1 MKNLYTT
8 TIFVLMALGSF
19 AQYGEFPNGG
29 FENWSI
35 LDLYDYPTD
44 WGNSNL
50 DGYQG
55 TSTIN
60 KSTDAQ
66 DGLYSCE
73 LFATTFGAQDTLFG
87 FVFQGN
93 LGGSGPTNGIAYTS
107 NIDEV
112 QFQYKCDLAVGDTLF
127 VLAQRYL
134 SNVLVGTYIVQAA
147 VGTQSGWTAGSVSL
161 PSGAQDELFLG
172 FVLSNP
178 LGNNIPTPGSWARI
192 DNVSMHNAGIEVTNV
207 PDPSFENWTNVSTE
221 NPDDWYTLN
230 PILSVFGAENAIKTT
245 DANTGSFAIEMTTT
259 QPTLGG
265 DTITSILSFGAI
277 DLSSSIPFAAEPYNA
292 TPTLFSG
299 AYKYSPTG
307 ADQAFLQMIFYQG
320 GLQIGADVQTINSTA
335 TWQTFSS
342 PLTILSQPDSM
353 LFVAISG
360 DNPGSVLKLD
370 DLSLSGGDV
379 GLDEFSTMNVDI
391 YPNPATTSVMI
402 KAEGSFNYSILDLS
416 GNVVMTENDLQG
428 VIELDISHLSS
439 GAYFVKIN
447 NAHRNGAYKLIIE

>member
-8 TIFVLMALGSF
+8 TIFLLMALGSF
-19 AQYGEFPNGG
+19 AQYGQLPNGG
-29 FENWSI
+29 FENWSN
-35 LDLYDYPTD
+35 LDLFDYPTD

-55 TSTIN
+55 VPTITQ
-60 KSTDAQ
+60 STDAQ

-73 LFATTFGAQDTLFG
+73 LFATTVGAQDTIFG
-87 FVFQGN
+87 FVYHGN
-93 LGGSGPTNGIAYTS
+93 LGLIGPTGGFPYTS

-127 VLAQRYL
+127 VFAQRYL
-134 SNVLVGTYIVQAA
+134 SGVLVGSYIVQAA
-147 VGTQSGWTAGSVSL
+147 VGTQSTWTAGSVSL
-161 PSGAQDELFLG
+161 PSGAQDELFLS
-172 FVLSNP
+172 FVLGNP
-178 LGNNIPTPGSWARI
+178 SGSTIPTPGSWARI

-207 PDPSFENWTNVSTE
+207 PDPSFENWTNVTTE
-221 NPDDWYTLN
+221 DPDDWYTLN
-230 PILSVFGAENAIKTT
+230 PMLSVLGAENAIKTT

-259 QPTLGG
+259 QLALGG
-265 DTITSILSFGAI
+265 DTITSVLSLGAI
-277 DLSSSIPFAAEPYNA
+277 DLSSSIPFAVAPYNA
-292 TPTLFSG
+292 NPTLFSG

-342 PLTILSQPDSM
+342 ALTILSQPDSI

-402 KAEGSFNYSILDLS
+402 KAEGSFNYSIVNLS
-416 GNVVMTENDLQG
+416 GKIIMMENDLNG
-428 VIELDISHLSS
+428 AIELDINHISS
-439 GAYFVKIN
+439 GAYFVNVN
-447 NAHRNGAYKLIIE
+447 NDFKSESHKLIIE